1 MIGEEYLNYFTIRL
15 LEFQNTYTS
24 GSLQS
29 YSRPCIGY
37 LMRGMGIFF
46 CDGKTYYA
54 HEGDLIYIAKD
65 TKYYS
70 VWYGEPDISFY
81 SISFDFTHPYA
92 FYNYRFQIVHGQS
105 AEIFRKMC
113 ENGIEKRRK
122 TCYNKNNTKKDDAH
136 ET

>member
-1 MIGEEYLNYFTIRL
+1 MTQEEYLNFFTIRS

-37 LMRGMGIFF
+37 LTCGMGIFF

-54 HEGDLIYIAKD
+54 HAGDLIYIAKD

-70 VWYGEPDISFY
+70 VWYGEPDIKFF
-81 SISFDFTHPYA
+81 SISFDFIHPYA
-92 FYNYRFQIVHGQS
+92 FYNYRFQIVHNLFGQFHF
-105 AEIFRKMC
+105 IY
-113 ENGIEKRRK
+113 I
-122 TCYNKNNTKKDDAH
+122 
-136 ET
+136 